1 MKIGGT
7 SLLLCDK
14 LLLVGVY
21 ESDWLIR
28 APLPDFGAVPILDEW
43 NRDQNEYHAA

>member
-21 ESDWLIR
+21 ESDWLMSTKAI
-28 APLPDFGAVPILDEW
+28 GVVPILDEW
-43 NRDQNEYHAA
+43 NRDQN